1 MLTRPGACL
10 EDVVSTSDQ
19 ERKNGSD
26 DEAVLQLAQRLAPKV
41 SDMDA
46 DGPVPFR
53 KSGPGS
59 FFIFLLFVAALMP
72 SLGLAMIALSNPE
85 LKKSMWTE
93 TSQAAEMVAAL
104 PSILGG
110 TNSGS
115 QNSQT
120 DQSSVSAD
128 VTMPQNALAST
139 SRSRNLSTREQAV
152 VDDVLAPPSGDIDKN
167 ELLGGETASLSPR
180 FEAAE
185 KGFQLGFDQAAEPEH
200 DVGNTTALEG
210 EPGSRAFQ
218 LTEAPRMLPVEIDAA
233 GEDSAPSL
241 GTTDANSV
249 GVSKGDVDDRE
260 AELVLRPEE
269 LARVGSLM
277 AHGHKMIDV
286 GYFAGARAY
295 FKRAVEAGSGEAA
308 LALGATYD
316 PQFIKEIGAH
326 GIEPEPEEARLW
338 YSRARL
344 LGAVGADAKLAALEV
359 GAVSNV
365 LPQVRQPPAPS
376 EEQKTTSLINA
387 GRSDLETPET
397 WVQPAGAVNLRTG
410 PSPDSEATQV
420 IRSGTKLRV
429 IADEESWFHVIDPDT
444 GKTGWVYSKAVE
456 TTAAPDP
463 KP

>member
-1 MLTRPGACL
+1 
-10 EDVVSTSDQ
+10 VSTSEE
-19 ERKNGSD
+19 ERKSSSD

-59 FFIFLLFVAALMP
+59 FFILSLFVAALMP
-72 SLGLAMIALSNPE
+72 SLGLAMIAFSNPE
-85 LKKSMWTE
+85 LKKSMWAE
-93 TSQAAEMVAAL
+93 TSQAAEIVAAL
-104 PSILGG
+104 PAMLRG
-110 TNSGS
+110 THSGS
-115 QNSQT
+115 QKSQFN
-120 DQSSVSAD
+120 QSSGSAD
-128 VTMPQNALAST
+128 VTMPQDALAST

-152 VDDVLAPPSGDIDKN
+152 VDDVLAPSSDDVDDN
-167 ELLGGETASLSPR
+167 ELLGVETASLSPR
-180 FEAAE
+180 FQAAVTGVQP
-185 KGFQLGFDQAAEPEH
+185 GFAQAAEPEH
-200 DVGNTTALEG
+200 DMGNTTALEG
-210 EPGSRAFQ
+210 EPGSGAFQ
-218 LTEAPRMLPVEIDAA
+218 LNEAPLMLPIEIDAA
-233 GEDSAPSL
+233 DEDSAPGL
-241 GTTDANSV
+241 GTTAANPV
-249 GVSKGDVDDRE
+249 AVSTSDVDDRE

-269 LARVGSLM
+269 FARVGSLM

-326 GIEPEPEEARLW
+326 GIVPEPEEARLW
-338 YSRARL
+338 YNRAKL
-344 LGAVGADAKLAALEV
+344 LGAVGADAKLAALDREPKPKV
-359 GAVSNV
+359 GAVSNIR
-365 LPQVRQPPAPS
+365 PPMRQPPGPS

-410 PSPDSEATQV
+410 PSPGSEATQV

-429 IADEESWFHVIDPDT
+429 IADEESWFHVTDPDT
-444 GKTGWVYSKAVE
+444 GTTGWVYSKAVE